1 MLNKLIKT
9 DSKDYIALIS
19 RLVLGLVMLPHGA
32 QKLLGMFGGFG
43 LSDTINFFTGTV
55 GIPYAIALLVIF
67 GESIGALLLMFGF
80 AGRVV
85 SLNLI
90 AIMIGAVLTT
100 HIQNGFFMNWFGNQQ
115 GEGFE
120 FHILYITLASIIV
133 IKGSGMFSV
142 DALLQN
148 GSIYKT
154 KMKAA

>member
-1 MLNKLIKT
+1 MLNSLIKT
-9 DSKDYIALIS
+9 DSKDYISLIS

-43 LSDTINFFTGTV
+43 TSDTINFFTSTL
-55 GIPYAIALLVIF
+55 GIPYAIAILVIL
-67 GESIGALLLMFGF
+67 GESIGALLLIFGF

-100 HIQNGFFMNWFGNQQ
+100 HLPNGFFMNWFGNQK

-120 FHILYITLASIIV
+120 FHILVVALASIIV
-133 IKGSGMFSV
+133 IKGSGMFSL
-142 DALLQN
+142 DALLQR
-148 GSIYKT
+148 K
-154 KMKAA
+154 KVVHAHLKAA